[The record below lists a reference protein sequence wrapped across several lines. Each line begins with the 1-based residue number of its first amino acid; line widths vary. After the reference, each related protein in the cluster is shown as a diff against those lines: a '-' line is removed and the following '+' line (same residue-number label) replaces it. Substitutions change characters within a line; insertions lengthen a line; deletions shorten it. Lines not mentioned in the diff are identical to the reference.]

1 MARNYLCLCQL
12 TDRYF
17 NLIQSQFRRID
28 MSRLN
33 GKFALI
39 TGGTTGIG
47 LTTAQL
53 FLQEGA
59 KVAITG
65 QSQKRLD
72 LASKSLGTEVLAI
85 QADSR
90 MPADLDT
97 VVSQIQQRWGRLD
110 ILFVNAGIA
119 KFSPLLDTDEA
130 FIDEM
135 MDINFKGSLFTVQK
149 AVPLMP
155 PNSSIVFTT
164 SINNQ
169 MGMPNSGIYAA
180 SKAALRSLVRV
191 LAAELIDRGIRVNA
205 VSPGPINTP
214 LYTKLAIPQQQ
225 VEQVA
230 AKLQQ
235 TIPMKRFGT
244 PEEIAKA
251 VLFLAS
257 DEASF
262 ILGEELVIDG
272 GWTEI
277 VAS

>member
-1 MARNYLCLCQL
+1 
-12 TDRYF
+12 
-17 NLIQSQFRRID
+17 

-39 TGGTTGIG
+39 TG
-47 LTTAQL
+47 
-53 FLQEGA
+53 
-59 KVAITG
+59 
-65 QSQKRLD
+65 
-72 LASKSLGTEVLAI
+72 
-85 QADSR
+85 
-90 MPADLDT
+90 
-97 VVSQIQQRWGRLD
+97 
-110 ILFVNAGIA
+110 
-119 KFSPLLDTDEA
+119 A

-155 PNSSIVFTT
+155 PNSSVFTT

-214 LYTKLAIPQQQ
+214 LYAKLAIPQQQ

-262 ILGEELVIDG
+262 VLGEELVIDG